1 MTQPTGRI
9 FDELAKVLTNA
20 AGAAQGVR
28 NEVDTMLRSQA
39 ERILKDLDIV
49 NREEFD
55 AVRDMAARA
64 REENEQ
70 LKERLAALEA
80 KLDKLTKP
88 KTAKKPSGAT
98 TAGRRRAPRSAS

>member
-55 AVRDMAARA
+55 AVRDMAALA

-70 LKERLAALEA
+70 LKQRIAALEA
-80 KLDKLTKP
+80 RIGKPAKP
-88 KTAKKPSGAT
+88 KAAKRPAAATGAKRT
-98 TAGRRRAPRSAS
+98 PPPGSAT

>member
-80 KLDKLTKP
+80 KLNKLTKP
-88 KTAKKPSGAT
+88 KTAKKPA
-98 TAGRRRAPRSAS
+98 